1 MEPGSADDQAAAGDR
16 PTTSTG
22 TDMSTTT
29 QKGHRQNLTPLLH
42 PGSLAIVGISQPG
55 RFGGILAQNLS
66 QFGYEG
72 EIYGVNPRYDSLYD
86 RPCYASLRD
95 LPARPDLAILAVPNS
110 GLAASLEEV
119 AECGIPAAV
128 IFASAYSEPGESE
141 LSLKDQLGKIAKEN
155 DIVLCGPNAMG
166 FVAPCHRLAVS
177 GYRVNPETPTGNVT
191 MICHSGSVWE
201 AFLQNQRGVNF
212 NYIISAGSEAATT
225 LSDYMQ
231 FALENESTRVIGLF
245 LETVRDPETFK
256 AALIEAAERDI
267 PIVALKVGRSERGAQ
282 LAQAHSGAL
291 AGEDGAYDALFEH
304 YGVRR
309 ARSTDEMLDTLELFA
324 TGMRASTR
332 FVSAILD
339 SGGQRALLVDLAEG
353 GGVDFT
359 PIAGETQR
367 TLSEALEPGLDPI
380 NPLDAWGTGNGAE
393 DIYAKSIQALDADP
407 STGITLLAVDLPPID
422 DDDSWYATIVR
433 PLLSRLRNPL
443 AVLGHLSAAT
453 SVRQAGELRE
463 LGIPVL
469 MGTETGLRATR
480 HFVEYSAYQR
490 DRAAKANAQP
500 CQIER
505 PANLSE
511 LRERLRHASG
521 AIGEHDSKQILAAY
535 GLTTTQE
542 IETQTL
548 TETLSAGDEIGYP
561 VALKTCA
568 DLHKTER
575 GGVRLGIANR
585 EELSEAYSDFE
596 KRLGAEVLVQ
606 QMIPQ
611 GTDLILGVVNDRQF
625 GPMLTI
631 GTGGIFVEVLAD
643 ISMLAIPTTPDAVRR
658 VLMGLRGAALL
669 KGARGKA
676 PADIDAIVGAVM
688 GLSALAEDLGES
700 ISEIDVNPLAA
711 LPDRA
716 VVVDAL
722 IIPKETN

>member
-1 MEPGSADDQAAAGDR
+1 MRTA
-16 PTTSTG
+16 
-22 TDMSTTT
+22 T
-29 QKGHRQNLTPLLH
+29 QTGHRQNLTPLLH
-42 PGSLAIVGISQPG
+42 PESLAIVGISQPD
-55 RFGGILAQNLS
+55 RFGGILAQNIS

-72 EIYGVNPRYDSLYD
+72 AIYGVNPRYDSLYD

-95 LPARPDLAILAVPNS
+95 LPARPDLAILAVPNG
-110 GLAASLEEV
+110 GLVASLEEV

-128 IFASAYSEPGESE
+128 IFASAYSEPVEGE
-141 LSLKDQLGKIAKEN
+141 LSLKDQLGRIAKEN
-155 DIVLCGPNAMG
+155 DIVLCGPNGMG

-177 GYRVNPETPTGNVT
+177 GYRVNPKTPMGNAT

-201 AFLQNQRGVNF
+201 AFLQNQRDVKF

-245 LETVRDPETFK
+245 LETVRDPETFT
-256 AALIEAAERDI
+256 AALVEAAERDI
-267 PIVALKVGRSERGAQ
+267 PVVALKIGRSERGAQ
-282 LAQAHSGAL
+282 LARAHSGAL
-291 AGEDGAYDALFEH
+291 AGEDGVYDALFEH

-324 TGMRASTR
+324 TGMRTSTH

-339 SGGQRALLVDLAEG
+339 SGGQRALLVDLGEAEG
-353 GGVDFT
+353 VEFT
-359 PIAGETQR
+359 SITEETQKK
-367 TLSEALEPGLDPI
+367 LSESLEPGLDPV
-380 NPLDAWGTGNGAE
+380 NPLDAWGTGNGAD
-393 DIYAKSIQALDADP
+393 DIYAKSIHALDADP

-422 DDDSWYATIVR
+422 DLDSWYATILR
-433 PLLSRLRNPL
+433 PLLSELRNPL

-453 SVRQAGELRE
+453 SAIQAAELRE
-463 LGIPVL
+463 MGVPVL

-480 HFVEYSAYQR
+480 HVVEYSAYQR
-490 DRAAKANAQP
+490 DRTAHAKQQP
-500 CQIER
+500 CQIAR

-511 LRERLRHASG
+511 LRELLRGASG
-521 AIGEHDSKQILAAY
+521 PLGEHESKQLLAAY
-535 GLTTTQE
+535 GLTTTRE
-542 IETQTL
+542 DQTRTL
-548 TETLSAGDEIGYP
+548 LETLSAGDEIGYP

-575 GGVRLGIANR
+575 DGVRLGIANR
-585 EELSEAYSDFE
+585 EELSQAYSDFE
-596 KRLGAEVLVQ
+596 KRLGGEVLVQ
-606 QMIPQ
+606 QMIAQ
-611 GTDLILGVVNDRQF
+611 GTELILGVVDDPQF
-625 GPMLTI
+625 GPMLTL
-631 GTGGIFVEVLAD
+631 GTGGIFVEVLKD
-643 ISMLAIPTTPDAVRR
+643 VSMLTIPATPNAVRR

-676 PADIDAIVGAVM
+676 PADIDAIVRAVM

-700 ISEIDVNPLAA
+700 ISEIDVNPLVA
-711 LPDRA
+711 LPNQA